1 MHTSCSE
8 CFERMQSKNQVL
20 ILGISIFEKTEQT
33 IECNC
38 SADRVIDFYKSE
50 KTSGLLRIQCF
61 TSVQFYN
68 ALSILSKNE
77 DAKSAVS
84 TF

>member
-1 MHTSCSE
+1 
-8 CFERMQSKNQVL
+8 MQSKNEVL
-20 ILGISIFEKTEQT
+20 ILGISIFEKPEQT

-38 SADRVIDFYKSE
+38 SADRVMDFYKLE

-84 TF
+84 TFLKS